1 MWHEWV
7 SYKPC
12 LSLCLNRQGSCRFPN
27 ANDHIGVHKKRAHPR
42 NTAFLPAINISKG
55 SKQRLAQLR
64 KYRLAIEPIAAGY
77 VLPVF
82 RGRTLHSGELSKL
95 KPFGISV

>member
-1 MWHEWV
+1 MTPW
-7 SYKPC
+7 
-12 LSLCLNRQGSCRFPN
+12 R
-27 ANDHIGVHKKRAHPR
+27 DKKRAHPR
-42 NTAFLPAINISKG
+42 NTAFLAINICTG

>member
-1 MWHEWV
+1 V
-7 SYKPC
+7 
-12 LSLCLNRQGSCRFPN
+12 LNRQGSCRLLK
-27 ANDHIGVHKKRAHPR
+27 ANDLIDLNKKRAHPR
-42 NTAFLPAINISKG
+42 NSAFLPAINVCGG

-82 RGRTLHSGELSKL
+82 QSRTLHSGELSKL